1 MSAQH
6 HQSPARSHR
15 AWLDEERLLPTPQW
29 SQQAASLQHLYL
41 PFQEQQPNSRPSQV
55 WGQHRAGNGAI
66 PWLLGLCFHT
76 CATLVL
82 FVRWVTQGPALPT
95 RLPGVSD
102 STLGSVCPVLWGN
115 CCEAATRAWSELWRS
130 RGQHLFSTLPRITS
144 PSPWFG
150 PLTVKRNNWS
160 LSLRL
165 HESH

>member
-1 MSAQH
+1 MFH
-6 HQSPARSHR
+6 HALTPSYSMEMTSPCVST
-15 AWLDEERLLPTPQW
+15 TPPEPSTFPSGLAGW
-29 SQQAASLQHLYL
+29 RMPSPHTSVVSAASLQHLHP

-130 RGQHLFSTLPRITS
+130 RG
-144 PSPWFG
+144 
-150 PLTVKRNNWS
+150 
-160 LSLRL
+160 
-165 HESH
+165 